1 MAVALELAAHGRGR
15 TSPNPMVGA
24 VVVRNGRIVGRGF
37 HEAAGKPHAEVNA
50 IEDAGDQAL
59 GADLYVTLEPCNH
72 TGRTPPC
79 TETILRAGIRRVV
92 AAMRD
97 PNPRVAGGGL
107 DYLSRSGLQTV
118 AGILE
123 AEARRLNESFV
134 KFIQTGRP
142 FVILKCAATLDGR
155 IATRTGDSKWISN
168 EQSRAYGHELRHA
181 VDGVLVGI
189 NTIRCD
195 DPLLTAR
202 LETGRGK
209 DPARIVLDTRLSIDP
224 RARVLSVDSEAETLV
239 VCGCPVD
246 AGKKAAIE
254 KKGVRILE
262 APVKDSHIDMR
273 ALMPL
278 LGQMEI
284 TSVLIEGGGRVSA
297 AAVAAGIVDKVVFF
311 YAPKILGG
319 DDGVPIFRGVGPR
332 LMSECIRIRDI
343 RTQRFGDDVM
353 IEGYVDS
360 TPF

>member
-1 MAVALELAAHGRGR
+1 MAVALELAARGRGR

-24 VVVRNGRIVGRGF
+24 VVVRNGKIVGRGF
-37 HEAAGKPHAEVNA
+37 HEAVGKPHAEVNA

-79 TETILRAGIRRVV
+79 TEKILQAGIRRVV
-92 AAMRD
+92 AAMKD
-97 PNPRVAGGGL
+97 PNPRVAGGGM
-107 DYLSRSGLQTV
+107 DYLSRSGVQTV
-118 AGILE
+118 VGIME
-123 AEARRLNESFV
+123 TDAQRLNESFI
-134 KFIQTGRP
+134 KFVQTGRP

-168 EQSRAYGHELRHA
+168 ERSRAYVHELRNA
-181 VDGVLVGI
+181 VDAVLVGI

-202 LETGRGK
+202 PETGKGK
-209 DPARIVLDTRLSIDP
+209 DPARIVLDTGLSIDP
-224 RARVLSVDSEAETLV
+224 RASVLSVESEAQTLV
-239 VCGCPVD
+239 VCGCPAN

-254 KKGVRILE
+254 NKGARILE
-262 APVKDSHIDMR
+262 APVKDFHIDIQ

-284 TSVLIEGGGRVSA
+284 TSVLIEGGGHVSA
-297 AAVAAGIVDKVVFF
+297 AAMAAGIVDKIVFF
-311 YAPKILGG
+311 YAPKIMGG

-360 TPF
+360 NAF

>member
-1 MAVALELAAHGRGR
+1 MNPTTHPDEFFMSVALELAAHGRGR

-24 VVVRNGRIVGRGF
+24 VVVRNGKIVGRGF
-37 HEAAGKPHAEVNA
+37 HEEAGKPHAEVNA

-79 TETILRAGIRRVV
+79 TEKILQAGIRRVV

-142 FVILKCAATLDGR
+142 FAILKCAATLDGR

-168 EQSRAYGHELRHA
+168 EQSRAYVHELRHA
-181 VDGVLVGI
+181 VDAVLVGI

-224 RARVLSVDSEAETLV
+224 RARVLSVDSGAQTLV

-297 AAVAAGIVDKVVFF
+297 AAMAAGIVDKVVFF
-311 YAPKILGG
+311 YAPKILGETT
-319 DDGVPIFRGVGPR
+319 VFRFFGASGPGR
-332 LMSECIRIRDI
+332 
-343 RTQRFGDDVM
+343 
-353 IEGYVDS
+353 
-360 TPF
+360 